1 MNKKF
6 ILFLF
11 LFKIFIIY
19 SQKEEEKEKEK
30 EKKEKK
36 QKPKSWTVE
45 KLYKYLK
52 DTYLHHNNPNYGK
65 NIKYMIFDPE
75 YYVDIEKI
83 QESINSL
90 EALYDKYNIST
101 HIFLISYVR
110 EKHKKEETY
119 TKFTEKLSSLIKKEH
134 EMYEEKTITVI
145 FFMKEKKARLISST
159 SKKLISDEDAL
170 TMIDRRKIDFKEKRY
185 LEGIEA
191 FTKDLLKT
199 YQRRL
204 ETKNGILILIYT
216 FIFIIVLTIIMLLLS
231 KEQPSEKEEKVKEFM
246 EKLRNS
252 ENRKKIFD
260 DICIFC
266 LDNFKSDADIEE
278 LKKDEKKKKEF
289 EKEEISKL
297 ACGHKFHKKCID
309 LWKKKNG
316 KCPSCRMKLDIGGDD
331 NDEENK
337 LNKGSVNTIFAL
349 ILSEVLRIQYDLN
362 MLNPMEINR
371 IKRVYYPMYK
381 PSSNSKKKSASSE
394 NKSSPLNDDERQ
406 RLINK

>member
-11 LFKIFIIY
+11 LFKIYIIY
-19 SQKEEEKEKEK
+19 SQKEEEIDKEK

-75 YYVDIEKI
+75 YYVDIDKI

-119 TKFTEKLSSLIKKEH
+119 TKFIEKLSSLIKKEH

-145 FFMKEKKARLISST
+145 FFMKDKKARLISST
-159 SKKLISDEDAL
+159 PKKLISDEDAL
-170 TMIDRRKIDFKEKRY
+170 SMIDRRKIDFKEKRY

-216 FIFIIVLTIIMLLLS
+216 FVFIIVLTIIMLLLS
-231 KEQPSEKEEKVKEFM
+231 KEQPSEREEKVKEFM

-266 LDNFKSDADIEE
+266 LDNFKSDSDIQE

-289 EKEEISKL
+289 EKEETSKL
-297 ACGHKFHKKCID
+297 GCGHKFHKKCIE

-316 KCPSCRMKLDIGGDD
+316 KCPLCRMKLDIEGDD
-331 NDEENK
+331 DEENK

-381 PSSNSKKKSASSE
+381 PE

>member
-1 MNKKF
+1 MKKKF
-6 ILFLF
+6 IFFLF
-11 LFKIFIIY
+11 LFKIIIIY
-19 SQKEEEKEKEK
+19 SQKEEEIEKEK
-30 EKKEKK
+30 EKQEKK

-83 QESINSL
+83 QQSINSL

-101 HIFLISYVR
+101 HIFLISHVR
-110 EKHKKEETY
+110 ERHKKEETY

-145 FFMKEKKARLISST
+145 FFMRDKKARLISST

-170 TMIDRRKIDFKEKRY
+170 SMINRRKIDFKEKRY

-204 ETKNGILILIYT
+204 ETRNGILILIYT
-216 FIFIIVLTIIMLLLS
+216 FIFIIVLTIITLLLS
-231 KEQPSEKEEKVKEFM
+231 KEQPSEREEKVKEFM

-252 ENRKKIFD
+252 ENRIKIFD

-266 LDNFKSDADIEE
+266 LENFKPDSAIEE

-297 ACGHKFHKKCID
+297 GCGHKFHKNCFS

-316 KCPSCRMKLDIGGDD
+316 KCPVCLIKLDIKGDED
-331 NDEENK
+331 DEENR

-381 PSSNSKKKSASSE
+381 PSNKKKSSSSE
-394 NKSSPLNDDERQ
+394 NKISSLNDDEKQ